1 MKFLPTTSFLAIAAT
16 LATTTVASMAA
27 IQNFATPSAKLSVT
41 ATLIAKGETTP
52 LAKKLQGKP
61 VVVDIY
67 ASWCPGCKNIAP
79 TLSQLKKQYGTK
91 ASFVVLNV
99 TDAKT
104 TKASMKMAA
113 ELGLT
118 SFFNANKSKTSTVAI
133 IDPATGK
140 IMQQFQNN
148 AEITEYSSV
157 LDLAIAQG
165 RGGDAM
171 KKPDAMSNGDA
182 MKKPNAMGSGDAMKK
197 PDAMGNGDAMKKP
210 DAMGN
215 GDAMKKP

>member
-1 MKFLPTTSFLAIAAT
+1 MKLLSPSTILAIAAT
-16 LATTTVASMAA
+16 LTATTFGAVAA
-27 IQNFATPSAKLSVT
+27 IKNISTSSRELPAT
-41 ATLIAKGETTP
+41 ATLIAKGETSP

-67 ASWCPGCKNIAP
+67 ATWCPGCKNIAP
-79 TLSQLKKQYGTK
+79 TLSQLRQQYGTT
-91 ASFVVLNV
+91 ASFVVFNV
-99 TDAKT
+99 SDAKT
-104 TKASMKMAA
+104 TKASMKIAT

-140 IMQQFQNN
+140 IMKQFHNN
-148 AEITEYSSV
+148 AEISDYNSV

-171 KKPDAMSNGDA
+171 GHGDMMKKPDPMSHGDAMGQGDA
-182 MKKPNAMGSGDAMKK
+182 MKKP
-197 PDAMGNGDAMKKP
+197 
-210 DAMGN
+210 
-215 GDAMKKP
+215 

>member
-1 MKFLPTTSFLAIAAT
+1 MKFSPTTSILAIATT
-16 LATTTVASMAA
+16 LAATTVASMAA
-27 IQNFATPSAKLSVT
+27 IHNLATPSAKLPVT
-41 ATLIAKGETTP
+41 AALIAKGETSP
-52 LAKKLQGKP
+52 LAQKLQGKP

-67 ASWCPGCKNIAP
+67 ASWCPSCKNIAP
-79 TLSQLKKQYGTK
+79 TLSQLKQQYGTK
-91 ASFVVLNV
+91 ASFIVFNV

-104 TKASMKMAA
+104 TKASMKMAK

-140 IMQQFQNN
+140 IMKQFQNN
-148 AEITEYSSV
+148 AEITGYSSV

-171 KKPDAMSNGDA
+171 KKT
-182 MKKPNAMGSGDAMKK
+182 
-197 PDAMGNGDAMKKP
+197 DAMGNGDAM
-210 DAMGN
+210 GH

>member
-1 MKFLPTTSFLAIAAT
+1 MKFLSTTSILAIAAT

-27 IQNFATPSAKLSVT
+27 IQNLATPSAKLPVT

-67 ASWCPGCKNIAP
+67 ASWCSGCKNIAP

-91 ASFVVLNV
+91 ASFVVFNV

-165 RGGDAM
+165 RGGNAMKKPDAMSNGDAM

-182 MKKPNAMGSGDAMKK
+182 MKKP
-197 PDAMGNGDAMKKP
+197 
-210 DAMGN
+210 
-215 GDAMKKP
+215 

>member
-1 MKFLPTTSFLAIAAT
+1 MKFLPTTSILAIAAT
-16 LATTTVASMAA
+16 LATTTFASMAA
-27 IQNFATPSAKLSVT
+27 IQNLSTQPVT
-41 ATLIAKGETTP
+41 SPTSATLIAKGETSP
-52 LAKKLQGKP
+52 LAQKLQGKP

-67 ASWCPGCKNIAP
+67 ATWCPSCKNIAP

-91 ASFVVLNV
+91 ASFVVFNV
-99 TDAKT
+99 TDSKT
-104 TKASMKMAA
+104 TKASMKMAQ

-133 IDPATGK
+133 INPATGK

-157 LDLAIAQG
+157 LDLAIAQK

-171 KKPDAMSNGDA
+171 NKPSDVMGHSDM
-182 MKKPNAMGSGDAMKK
+182 MKKL
-197 PDAMGNGDAMKKP
+197 
-210 DAMGN
+210 
-215 GDAMKKP
+215 

>member
-1 MKFLPTTSFLAIAAT
+1 MKFSPTSSILAIATT
-16 LATTTVASMAA
+16 LTATTVTSMAA
-27 IQNFATPSAKLSVT
+27 IQNLATPSAKLPIT
-41 ATLIAKGETTP
+41 ATLIAKGETSP
-52 LAKKLQGKP
+52 LAQKLQGKP

-79 TLSQLKKQYGTK
+79 TLSQLKQQYSTK
-91 ASFVVLNV
+91 ASFIVLDV

-104 TKASMKMAA
+104 TKASMKMAK

-140 IMQQFQNN
+140 IMKQFQND
-148 AEITEYSSV
+148 AEITDYSSV

-165 RGGDAM
+165 RGGDTM
-171 KKPDAMSNGDA
+171 KKT
-182 MKKPNAMGSGDAMKK
+182 
-197 PDAMGNGDAMKKP
+197 DAMGNGDAMKKS
-210 DAMGN
+210 DAMGH

>member
-1 MKFLPTTSFLAIAAT
+1 MKFSPTTSILAIAAT

-27 IQNFATPSAKLSVT
+27 VHNLGNPSATLP
-41 ATLIAKGETTP
+41 ATTKLIAQGEAVP

-79 TLSQLKKQYGTK
+79 TLSQLKQQYGIK
-91 ASFVVLNV
+91 ASFIVLDV

-104 TKASMKMAA
+104 TKASMKMANA
-113 ELGLT
+113 LGLS
-118 SFFNANKSKTSTVAI
+118 SFFRANKSKTSTVAI

-140 IMQQFQNN
+140 IMKQFQNN
-148 AEITEYSSV
+148 AEITEYSSI
-157 LDLAIAQG
+157 LDRAIAQG

-171 KKPDAMSNGDA
+171 KKPDAMGHGDV
-182 MKKPNAMGSGDAMKK
+182 MKNL
-197 PDAMGNGDAMKKP
+197 N
-210 DAMGN
+210 N
-215 GDAMKKP
+215 

>member
-1 MKFLPTTSFLAIAAT
+1 MKFLPTISFLAIAAT
-16 LATTTVASMAA
+16 LLATTVGSMAA
-27 IQNFATPSAKLSVT
+27 IQTLSTPSTKLP
-41 ATLIAKGETTP
+41 IASTSIAEGKTSP
-52 LAKKLQGKP
+52 LAQKLQGKP

-79 TLSQLKKQYGTK
+79 TLSQLKQKYDTK
-91 ASFVVLNV
+91 ASFVVFDV

-104 TKASMKMAA
+104 TKASMKMAE

-118 SFFNANKSKTSTVAI
+118 GFFNTNKSKTSTVAI

-157 LDLAIAQG
+157 LDTAILQGRGSANAQG
-165 RGGDAM
+165 RG
-171 KKPDAMSNGDA
+171 N
-182 MKKPNAMGSGDAMKK
+182 AMKK
-197 PDAMGNGDAMKKP
+197 PDAMGGDAMKKP
-210 DAMGN
+210 
-215 GDAMKKP
+215 